1 MPKTTKSGSSNA
13 WENQESVVQE
23 EPAVLGPDDEA
34 AWGTLDGYDSWTL
47 VALQEE
53 LVLRSLPKSGNK
65 ADLIERLRQ
74 DDGTAG
80 S

>member
-1 MPKTTKSGSSNA
+1 MPKATKGGSSNA
-13 WENQESVVQE
+13 WEPQLPVVPD
-23 EPAVLGPDDEA
+23 EPAMLGPDDES
-34 AWGTLDGYDSWTL
+34 AWGVLDGYDSWTL